1 MNRAE
6 AKRVLEGLQDI
17 ANGFEGS
24 KAVITITG
32 KQCECLEA
40 LDAPEIGEQ
49 IADAGTREVAVP
61 DLVKSLEIATKNLA
75 NKKEKKKQNRPA
87 QPGPD
92 QTAAK

>member
-24 KAVITITG
+24 EAVITVTG

-49 IADAGTREVAVP
+49 IADAGTREVAIP
-61 DLVKSLEIATKNLA
+61 DLVEVLKIATENLS
-75 NKKEKKKQNRPA
+75 KKKDEKKVKKSDKPKTDPQ
-87 QPGPD
+87 
-92 QTAAK
+92 KK